1 MEEEKKITEE
11 PLNIEVPAEQPAEA
25 PAEES
30 EASRVQIYDIPE
42 PEPEKPHVQTKEEDR
57 TEIIL
62 GGLIGALVGVIM
74 FIIPNKYIEEG
85 SKLFISVV
93 LIILGPRLM
102 MDKLHLEF
110 KKGRYAMAGALLIV
124 LIIYILMGHPV
135 D

>member
-1 MEEEKKITEE
+1 MEEEKKIQEE
-11 PLNIEVPAEQPAEA
+11 PVETA
-25 PAEES
+25 AEEPKAES
-30 EASRVQIYDIPE
+30 QVRIYDIPE
-42 PEPEKPHVQTKEEDR
+42 PEPEAPHVQTKEEDR

-62 GGLIGALVGVIM
+62 GALIGALAGLIM

-85 SKLFISVV
+85 SKLFLCVV
-93 LIILGPRLM
+93 MIILGPRLM

-110 KKGRYAMAGALLIV
+110 KKGRYAMAGALLVV

>member
-1 MEEEKKITEE
+1 MEEEKNITEE
-11 PLNIEVPAEQPAEA
+11 QANIEVPTEQPAEA
-25 PAEES
+25 PAKEA
-30 EASRVQIYDIPE
+30 EASHVQIYDIPE